1 MRRRLDQELVRRGLA
16 ESRTAAQTLIESGRV
31 RVGGAPAD
39 KAARQVDPGDAV
51 VVDGDPPPF
60 VSRGGTKLDAALDA
74 FGIDPAGAVVLDAG
88 ASTGGF
94 TDCLLQRGAALVHA
108 VDVGHGQLHERIRG
122 DERVV
127 VRERCNVRHLVAAD
141 LGSDTDSFLD
151 GLVADLS
158 FISLT
163 KVLGALVPL
172 VADGGWM
179 VLLVKPQFEAGR
191 RDVSRGR
198 GVIREPDVWRE
209 ALAGVIDS
217 AAESGAAMMDVMAS
231 PIRGAD
237 GNTEFLVEFRRGA
250 VAPGDVATRLD
261 SVIASAAERGDRSD
275 RTDADGEDPT

>member
-16 ESRTAAQTLIESGRV
+16 ESRTAAQVLIESGRV

-51 VVDGDPPPF
+51 IVDGEPPPF
-60 VSRGGTKLDAALDA
+60 VSRGGTKLAAALDT
-74 FGIDPAGAVVLDAG
+74 FGVDPTGAVVLDAG

-94 TDCLLQRGAALVHA
+94 TDCLLQRGAAVVHA

-122 DERVV
+122 DDRVV
-127 VRERCNVRHLVAAD
+127 VRERCNVRHLEASD
-141 LGSDTDSFLD
+141 LGSETDSFLD
-151 GLVADLS
+151 GVVADLS

-163 KVLGALVPL
+163 KVLDALVPL
-172 VADGGWM
+172 VAHNGWL

-198 GVIREPDVWRE
+198 GVIRDPDIWRD

-217 AAESGAAMMDVMAS
+217 AAAAGAAMMDVMAS
-231 PIRGAD
+231 PIHGAD

-250 VAPGDVATRLD
+250 VASVDSDARLD
-261 SVIASAAERGDRSD
+261 AVIASSAAGIG
-275 RTDADGEDPT
+275 A